1 MYNVQC
7 VSMSTGF
14 SLGVFQKGTRGSNV
28 TLVLPTMCP
37 FGPPLYFFNMNYF
50 KLKSVGVTSI
60 LTVVHKYLVVTNCY
74 HQDEGCVM
82 R

>member
-1 MYNVQC
+1 MCSVYNVQC

-14 SLGVFQKGTRGSNV
+14 SLGVVQKGTRGSNV

-37 FGPPLYFFNMNYF
+37 FGSPLYFLNTHLDYF

-60 LTVVHKYLVVTNCY
+60 LTVVHKYLVVTNC
-74 HQDEGCVM
+74 
-82 R
+82 